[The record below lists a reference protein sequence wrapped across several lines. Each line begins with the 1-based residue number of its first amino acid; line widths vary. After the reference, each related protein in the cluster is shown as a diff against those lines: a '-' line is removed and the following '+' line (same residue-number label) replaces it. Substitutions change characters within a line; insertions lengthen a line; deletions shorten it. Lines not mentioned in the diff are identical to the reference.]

1 MAATFSPE
9 FVIDIT
15 DQIASGS
22 TATITLPRGSWNL
35 SSITAT
41 GSALA
46 GTTITVG
53 TALVNGPVLNTTQT
67 LPATD
72 PSVVFTGTITVA
84 CGGGGNLN
92 DIVLRLSAAIGQ
104 TLAITVA

>member
-1 MAATFSPE
+1 MAATFSPS

-15 DQIASGS
+15 DTISNGQ

-35 SSITAT
+35 SSITTT
-41 GSALA
+41 GGAA
-46 GTTITVG
+46 ATITVG
-53 TALVNGPVLNTTQT
+53 TALVNGAAGGATVT

-84 CGGGGNLN
+84 CGGGAQLN
-92 DIVLRLSAAIGQ
+92 DTVLRLSASIGQ
-104 TLAITVA
+104 TLTVAVA

>member
-1 MAATFSPE
+1 MAATFSPS

-15 DQIASGS
+15 DTISNGQ

-35 SSITAT
+35 SSITTT
-41 GSALA
+41 GGAA
-46 GTTITVG
+46 ATITVG
-53 TALVNGPVLNTTQT
+53 TALVGGAAGGATVT

-84 CGGGGNLN
+84 CGGGAQLN
-92 DIVLRLSAAIGQ
+92 DTVLRLTASIGQ
-104 TLAITVA
+104 TLTVAVA